1 MKGKYDV
8 AYRNHIARSEV
19 RPAADTEV
27 AQDPVDGL
35 NRAVSVEDGK
45 SASRALDK
53 SKTGHKSLR
62 NRIGNLWLVRK
73 ISALF
78 KKLSIHSRKDVE
90 SAGRKVAG
98 SMSVADC
105 TVVASSLARNVC
117 SLGEAVEAQDPPFD
131 EWTEAGLNIRVLMDE
146 LDQLNRNIS
155 ALKSC
160 QPDSAGEEIAHLVSQ
175 KNKTGRRIDWIIFY
189 IEDSKEDGYY
199 NCNMRYYDT
208 MLKCFYNAAEKALE
222 GNDVL
227 LDGLGESYRNVRSLV
242 DEKIKNGHAFA
253 VMETVEEFSDD
264 ILKLVDSVN
273 QRSKYQLE
281 FNRQIAAGVPEAEDT

>member
-1 MKGKYDV
+1 MKEKYDV
-8 AYRNHIARSEV
+8 THGNPVARSDV
-19 RPAADTEV
+19 RPAADAEV
-27 AQDPVDGL
+27 AQGPVNGL
-35 NRAVSVEDGK
+35 NRAVLVEDGK
-45 SASRALDK
+45 ASSRSLDK

-78 KKLSIHSRKDVE
+78 KRLSIHSGKDVE
-90 SAGRKVAG
+90 SASKQVAG
-98 SMSVADC
+98 SMNITDC
-105 TVVASSLARNVC
+105 TVAASSLARNVC
-117 SLGEAVEAQDPPFD
+117 NLGEAVEAQDPPFD
-131 EWTEAGLNIRVLMDE
+131 GWAEAGLNIRLLMNE

-160 QPDSAGEEIAHLVSQ
+160 QPDSAGGEIAHLAAQ
-175 KNKTGRRIDWIIFY
+175 KNKIGRRIDWIIFY
-189 IEDSKEDGYY
+189 IEDGKKDGYY

-273 QRSKYQLE
+273 QRNKYRLE
-281 FNRQIAAGVPEAEDT
+281 FNKQIAAGVPESVTS